1 MWPCRWQPTRLP
13 HPWDSPG
20 KNTGVGC
27 HFLLQCM
34 KVKSE
39 SEVAQCLTLCDP
51 IDCSPPGS
59 SIHGIFQARVL
70 EWGGNY
76 SKSRIPLPKP
86 CILTCSHEQSEFP
99 LPLDLTL
106 PAFLFSGFKSTLFHF
121 LALFPDD
128 WASVQRGRQP
138 SLNQKPPWGL
148 RVTLPL
154 PFLPVSLASF
164 LPSLFPV
171 FFPPLFFSPCLL
183 SSLLPSLHPFLFH
196 AFGSLLKFSQQLYSS
211 PSTQTSPI
219 TRRAPAACF
228 SQPGPRTISPRIT
241 WKVCWRHRLLIQS
254 SVSPTPLQNSP
265 FNVWRKPSCS
275 RQGSSSPRQIA
286 QRCFV
291 HFLTH

>member
-1 MWPCRWQPTRLP
+1 MWPHRWQPTRLP

-27 HFLLQCM
+27 HFLLQCR

-39 SEVAQCLTLCDP
+39 REVTQSSPTLRDP
-51 IDCSPPGS
+51 MDCSPPGS

-171 FFPPLFFSPCLL
+171 FLPPLFFSPCLL
-183 SSLLPSLHPFLFH
+183 SSLLPSIP
-196 AFGSLLKFSQQLYSS
+196 SFSTPLVPYWSS
-211 PSTQTSPI
+211 PSSSIHPQ
-219 TRRAPAACF
+219 APKPLP
-228 SQPGPRTISPRIT
+228 QPGELQRLASPSQVLGPSPPESRGKFAEDT
-241 WKVCWRHRLLIQS
+241 DS
-254 SVSPTPLQNSP
+254 SFKAV
-265 FNVWRKPSCS
+265 
-275 RQGSSSPRQIA
+275 
-286 QRCFV
+286 
-291 HFLTH
+291 